1 MKNQA
6 LDEFNN
12 EKLFFI
18 SYAQVKKIIKKKLYF
33 FNIFSFFVQN

>member
-18 SYAQVKKIIKKKLYF
+18 SYAQVIKIIKIKLISLVF
-33 FNIFSFFVQN
+33 L